1 MHECKRYGMS
11 KNMEFVPVRVKL
23 SKKDG
28 KLTPDHCILSE
39 EQSRLYF
46 NQYVTGSNASLS
58 RKKLCICRGL
68 FKCIIL
74 HHYGIR
80 FIYTH

>member
-1 MHECKRYGMS
+1 MLKA
-11 KNMEFVPVRVKL
+11 MEFVPVRVKL

-46 NQYVTGSNASLS
+46 NQYITGSNASLS

-68 FKCIIL
+68 FKRNIL
-74 HHYGIR
+74 HNYG
-80 FIYTH
+80 